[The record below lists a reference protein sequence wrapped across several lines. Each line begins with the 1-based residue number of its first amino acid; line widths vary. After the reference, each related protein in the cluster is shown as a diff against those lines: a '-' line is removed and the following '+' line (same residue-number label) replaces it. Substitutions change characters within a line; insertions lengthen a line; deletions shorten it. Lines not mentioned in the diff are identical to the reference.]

1 MSKLIGVIAED
12 SSDVQVVNAI
22 LEKYLPSNQFS
33 IKKFVGNGCGKLR
46 NKCGSWAKMLAKSGC
61 EHIIIF
67 HDRDRSEE
75 KEIRD
80 ILESK
85 VRKDEFPSSI
95 IVIPIEELEAWLLS
109 DANAIKIV
117 FNLRTR
123 PKKIT
128 NCEAIESPK
137 EFLRNLVWQIGKKRY
152 LNTTHNKKIAEQS
165 DITNFQRCKSY
176 KPFDKYVREN
186 IGV

>member
-12 SSDVQVVNAI
+12 ASDVQVINAI
-22 LEKYLPSNQFS
+22 LDKYLSSNQFS
-33 IKKFVGNGCGKLR
+33 IRKFVGNGCGKLR
-46 NKCGSWAKMLAKSGC
+46 NKCGAWANMLVKSGC
-61 EHIIIF
+61 EHIMVF
-67 HDRDRSEE
+67 HDRDRNEE
-75 KEIRD
+75 KEIRR

-85 VRKDEFPSSI
+85 VCRGEFPNSI
-95 IVIPIEELEAWLLS
+95 IVIPVEELEAWLLS
-109 DANAIKIV
+109 DAKAIKVV
-117 FNLRTR
+117 FNLRKT

-137 EFLRNLVWQIGKKRY
+137 EYLRGLVWRIGRKRY

-165 DITNFQRCKSY
+165 DVAHFQRCKSY

-186 IGV
+186 ICV